1 MKDGGIAT
9 LRIGEYLSDSL
20 TGADFIACL
29 YIDLA
34 QVAVDGQVITMTYD
48 DGVIV
53 AGHYE
58 YPLTANLI
66 NTFLHLFLRTD
77 KLQFILEITAMLF

>member
-29 YIDLA
+29 YIYLA
-34 QVAVDGQVITMTYD
+34 QVAVDAQLITMTYEG
-48 DGVIV
+48 GVV
-53 AGHYE
+53 
-58 YPLTANLI
+58 
-66 NTFLHLFLRTD
+66 
-77 KLQFILEITAMLF
+77 

>member
-29 YIDLA
+29 YIYLA

-58 YPLTANLI
+58 YTGLPR
-66 NTFLHLFLRTD
+66 H
-77 KLQFILEITAMLF
+77 